1 MSKSTRKCT
10 PPRGV
15 WGLAP
20 PRNLFLDSRSSEM
33 GSESVELN
41 WSDELTI
48 IISLQHGSK
57 SVERKLKFVPSG
69 FLVVRLPPLAIV
81 LFSAKITKSTISCAW
96 SNS

>member
-1 MSKSTRKCT
+1 MSKSARKRT

-20 PRNLFLDSRSSEM
+20 PRNFVLDSRSSEM

-81 LFSAKITKSTISCAW
+81 LFSAKITKTTISCAW

>member
-1 MSKSTRKCT
+1 MSKSARKRT

-48 IISLQHGSK
+48 IISLQLGSK

-81 LFSAKITKSTISCAW
+81 LFSAKITKTTISCAW

>member
-1 MSKSTRKCT
+1 MSKSARKHT

-81 LFSAKITKSTISCAW
+81 LFSAKITKTTISCAW

>member
-1 MSKSTRKCT
+1 
-10 PPRGV
+10 
-15 WGLAP
+15 
-20 PRNLFLDSRSSEM
+20 M

-81 LFSAKITKSTISCAW
+81 LFSAKITKTTISCAW

>member
-1 MSKSTRKCT
+1 MSKSARKRT
-10 PPRGV
+10 PPRRV

-20 PRNLFLDSRSSEM
+20 PRNFFLESRSSEM
-33 GSESVELN
+33 CSESVELS

-69 FLVVRLPPLAIV
+69 FLVVRLPP
-81 LFSAKITKSTISCAW
+81 FGSHCAV
-96 SNS
+96 